1 MAKTVKRETKKQ
13 TGKKITPKTESLN
26 IDTEKNNIVNEN
38 NEIIY
43 NPEEE
48 LNKIIQPLKE
58 KTENFEF
65 KIDDD
70 IQEALTY
77 LNENAQVFANMNTL
91 DENTIKEI
99 SEEKIEE
106 LTEIKEKLEKNLNKN
121 KYNFTSFWNGVST
134 NF

>member
-121 KYNFTSFWNGVST
+121 KYNLTSFWNGVST

>member
-13 TGKKITPKTESLN
+13 TGKKTTPKTETLN
-26 IDTEKNNIVNEN
+26 IDNEKNNIVNEN

-77 LNENAQVFANMNTL
+77 LNDNAQVFANMNTL

>member
-13 TGKKITPKTESLN
+13 TGKKTTPKTETLN
-26 IDTEKNNIVNEN
+26 IDNEKNDIVNEN

-48 LNKIIQPLKE
+48 LNKIIQPLNE

-65 KIDDD
+65 KLDDD

-77 LNENAQVFANMNTL
+77 LNDNAQVFANMNTL

>member
-13 TGKKITPKTESLN
+13 TGKKTTPKTETLN
-26 IDTEKNNIVNEN
+26 IDNEKNDIVNEN

-48 LNKIIQPLKE
+48 LDKIIQPLNE

-77 LNENAQVFANMNTL
+77 LNDNAQVFANMNTL

>member
-1 MAKTVKRETKKQ
+1 MKKQ
-13 TGKKITPKTESLN
+13 TGKKTTPKTETLN
-26 IDTEKNNIVNEN
+26 IDNEKNDIVNEN

-48 LNKIIQPLKE
+48 LNKIIQPLNE

-65 KIDDD
+65 KLDDD

-77 LNENAQVFANMNTL
+77 LNDNAQVFANMNTL

>member
-13 TGKKITPKTESLN
+13 TGKKTTPKTETLN
-26 IDTEKNNIVNEN
+26 IDNEKNNIVNEN

-48 LNKIIQPLKE
+48 LDKIIQPLNE

-77 LNENAQVFANMNTL
+77 LNDNAQVFANMNTL

>member
-1 MAKTVKRETKKQ
+1 MAKTVKRENKKQ
-13 TGKKITPKTESLN
+13 TGKKTTPKTETLN
-26 IDTEKNNIVNEN
+26 IDNEKNNIVNEN

-77 LNENAQVFANMNTL
+77 LNDNAQVFANMNTL
-91 DENTIKEI
+91 DENTIKEVT
-99 SEEKIEE
+99 EEKIEE